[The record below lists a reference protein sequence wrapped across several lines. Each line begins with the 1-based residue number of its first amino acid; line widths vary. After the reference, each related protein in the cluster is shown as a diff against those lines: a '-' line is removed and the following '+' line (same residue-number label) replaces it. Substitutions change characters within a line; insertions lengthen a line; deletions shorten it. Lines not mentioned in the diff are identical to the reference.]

1 MGGGLGSCGEVGLGV
16 GTSGKNKILLLTSC
30 LVFLGSIS
38 ICLEFGLPR
47 TILEWK
53 NPLLDCSFGLRQF
66 LSPSQPALVMTWVI
80 VNDAKPASSG

>member
-38 ICLEFGLPR
+38 IFLEFGLPR

-66 LSPSQPALVMTWVI
+66 FECRDVSDLRC
-80 VNDAKPASSG
+80 NG